1 MLSVFITPWM
11 KPTFIH
17 CAISAAWRSAT
28 ARSSAEVAL
37 GRAGQRRVV
46 ARDACSRPARAAC
59 RARRARRRYWKVPTR
74 RWLAATRVSTAPG
87 SGVSRCTG
95 SPVAATASARVVGMP
110 SACIASPIS
119 TSRSIGPTAALP
131 SPPRENG
138 VRPEPLKA
146 MSRRRPCAVDH
157 LAEQQRAAVAELRR
171 EAAELVAGI
180 GLRERRRRPRAARC
194 RRTAPRRRRRR
205 SAAASRPSSAASA
218 WFRNSSRGAGTVA
231 GCQGRY
237 RPGRSRA

>member
-17 CAISAAWRSAT
+17 CAISAAWRCAT
-28 ARSSAEVAL
+28 ARSSAEVAVRACRPAP
-37 GRAGQRRVV
+37 GRGGRSR
-46 ARDACSRPARAAC
+46 SRPAGAAC
-59 RARRARRRYWKVPTR
+59 RRRRARRRTGRCPRAGGSRPRASAPR
-74 RWLAATRVSTAPG
+74 RAAPPRGST
-87 SGVSRCTG
+87 V

-171 EAAELVAGI
+171 EAAELVAGV
-180 GLRERRRRPRAARC
+180 GLRDRLGALGQRVAGEQRRALGAAQRGGVE
-194 RRTAPRRRRRR
+194 
-205 SAAASRPSSAASA
+205 PSSAASA
-218 WFRNSSRGAGTVA
+218 SLRNSSRGAGTGA
-231 GCQGRY
+231 GCHG
-237 RPGRSRA
+237 A